1 MDINQ
6 YATQESVNCR
16 LFNKTACMNATL
28 LQNLGRGGLGMLF
41 LIFVCYLLSNNRRAI
56 NWQLVI
62 LGVLAQVMFAMGV
75 LHTTAFGQPVF
86 WLFFGVIVGYTV
98 IRKFSKA
105 KKGEAPVSYDGK
117 DLGLSVVWQ
126 VLFIFGMIMAGRIFG
141 EWTDL
146 AMTVSVISILVIA
159 FKMGSRHPELLKWNI
174 LFSSLVLTI
183 CVFTKVC
190 PPDLFRIILQS
201 FSNVFVKLI
210 NISHR
215 GTEFLFGKLADDK
228 ESWAYVFA
236 IQVLPNII
244 FFAAL
249 SAILFYLGILQKIVF
264 IFAYLLNKLFIS
276 GAESMST
283 AANIFLGQTEAPL
296 MIRPYLDKMTR
307 SEILCIMVGG
317 MANTA
322 GSVLAAYV
330 GMLGGSDIDQQNYFA
345 LHMLSQSIMSA
356 PAAIVCSK
364 ILFPQTHGEVV
375 SKDLTVPREK
385 LGDNFLDA
393 LSMGTTDGLKL
404 AANVGAMLIVFT
416 AMMWVANGLMFW
428 IGDLANINTRIAAA
442 TGGRYDSLSLD
453 LILGYLFS
461 PIAWLIGVDQK
472 DMLSIGQL
480 LGVKTI
486 INEFQ
491 AYIVLGEMKAKN
503 LIQEPKSLL
512 IATYAL
518 CGFANFAS
526 IGIQIGGISQLAP
539 NQRRN
544 LTELGVK
551 ALIGGTIACL
561 MCGCIAGALYG

>member
-1 MDINQ
+1 M
-6 YATQESVNCR
+6 
-16 LFNKTACMNATL
+16 F
-28 LQNLGRGGLGMLF
+28 F
-41 LIFVCYLLSNNRRAI
+41 LILVCFVLSNNRRAI
-56 NWQLVI
+56 NWKLVI
-62 LGVLAQVMFAMGV
+62 IGLLAQIMFAMGV
-75 LHTTAFGQPVF
+75 LHTTVYGVPVF
-86 WLFFGVIVGYTV
+86 WLFINALLIYT
-98 IRKFSKA
+98 IFRKSK
-105 KKGEAPVSYDGK
+105 EVSNGTKPITFDNIY
-117 DLGLSVVWQ
+117 LAASVLWQ
-126 VLFIFGMIMAGRIFG
+126 VLLVVGILLSTVLFANWSNLVMALSFFAILFI
-141 EWTDL
+141 
-146 AMTVSVISILVIA
+146 S
-159 FKMGSRHPELLKWNI
+159 FKMGNKHAELLKWNI
-174 LFSSLVLTI
+174 ILSIVIINI
-183 CVFTKVC
+183 CVYTRIC
-190 PPDLFRIILQS
+190 PPDIFRIILQS
-201 FSNVFVKLI
+201 ASGVFVDLI
-210 NISHR
+210 NVSHR
-215 GTEFLFGKLADDK
+215 GTEFLFGNLADASK
-228 ESWAYVFA
+228 SWAYVFA

-296 MIRPYLDKMTR
+296 MIRPYLEKMTR
-307 SEILCIMVGG
+307 SEILCIMIGG

-330 GMLGGSDIDQQNYFA
+330 GMLGGTDIDQQNYFA

-364 ILFPQTHGEVV
+364 ILFPQTDPHLI
-375 SKDLTVPREK
+375 SKDLSVPKEK

-393 LSMGTTDGLKL
+393 LSLGTTDGLKL

-416 AMMWVANGLMFW
+416 AMMWVANGLMGW
-428 IGDLANINTRIAAA
+428 VGGLTNINDDIATA
-442 TGGRYDSLSLD
+442 TGGRYTSLSLD
-453 LILGYLFS
+453 LVLGYIFS
-461 PIAWLIGVDQK
+461 PVAWLIGVNK
-472 DMLSIGQL
+472 IDMLSIGQL

-491 AYIVLGEMKAKN
+491 AYIVLGDMKAHN
-503 LIQEPKSLL
+503 LIREPKSLL

-561 MCGCIAGALYG
+561 MCGCIAGALFQ